1 MDGCRRGFVNSVSDH
16 CRSRSHLSCLSGEV
30 CITHA
35 CCGPRLAPWRA
46 MHHFCGSAWHML
58 RPRAGAASAAICS
71 TRTKTEMQAAPR
83 SHLVGNA
90 LLGTLC
96 YDDRSRSLVC
106 CRATCARR
114 AGGCSAAP
122 TSTGAMELTRL
133 HTYRHGRRRS
143 CDSARGRGSVVQ
155 RSAACLQHACVWI
168 QRTHSSAHV
177 TLYPRCTHGC
187 THWPVCLHLISS
199 FEQPMSMPESR

>member
-1 MDGCRRGFVNSVSDH
+1 MAMDGCRRGFVNSVSDH

-58 RPRAGAASAAICS
+58 RPRAGAASAAICN

-114 AGGCSAAP
+114 AGGCSSCAAP
-122 TSTGAMELTRL
+122 TSTRAMELTRI
-133 HTYRHGRRRS
+133 HTYRHGRRRR

-155 RSAACLQHACVWI
+155 RSAACCSMPASGSNALT
-168 QRTHSSAHV
+168 RLLTSPF
-177 TLYPRCTHGC
+177 TRCTH
-187 THWPVCLHLISS
+187 PLARVSPPDLQ
-199 FEQPMSMPESR
+199 F